1 MSSPSHPDS
10 VPPHAGRALGI
21 PALASQASTS
31 ELPRRVISEFPT
43 ALSRPCV
50 IVGAGPTGIH
60 VARELLHRSSD
71 LKVVLYSAEPWEP
84 YNRVLLSELLAG
96 ELDWPAIVNPAPFV
110 ESGRLELR
118 INTAVLS
125 IDRIGQVIVDSAG
138 NRVPYS
144 RLVLATGS
152 SAFVPEL
159 ERVSL
164 LGVYVYRDVNHTQT
178 LMTNAVQSR
187 CTVVLGGGT
196 LGVEVAR
203 ALKTQNPEARIIV
216 VHRAEQ
222 LMNRELDADAARILE
237 QHILQAGIELRL
249 RETITDIEGEREISG
264 VVLAGGE
271 RIACDT
277 LVLCTGIERN
287 TRLARGAGLSVAQGI
302 KVDDRMCTS
311 DPRIFAVGECAEH
324 RGEVYGQVAPG
335 IAQAKVAA
343 INLTGGS
350 ATYAGSD
357 HYLRLKVVQVPVY
370 SIRRGQRDG
379 ESQRAVTYTSKDGS
393 SLRRLVV
400 QNRKLVG
407 ATSIGDWDESE
418 AVHQALVDGTPVGWW
433 QLRHFRREGRLWPEK
448 AARESRA
455 CPDSVMVCACM
466 GVTYGMVRH
475 AVAEGH
481 TTLDRLR
488 ERTGASQACGSCR
501 STLARIVG
509 ASLAPPPAR
518 KGWALAYAGI
528 ALTVVALSS
537 LVFPPLRDGRPWLE
551 RGWADT
557 LLFDAGVREVTGYV
571 ALGLVLSGSALA
583 LRKRVRRFTF
593 GDYDSWQTVHALI
606 GGAAAAAVV
615 VHTGFE
621 LGARF
626 NAVFLLVF
634 AALLASG
641 AFVGA
646 LTPAHA
652 QSPLARGFR
661 AAHQLLVWLI
671 PPLLAVHIL
680 TVYYF

>member
-1 MSSPSHPDS
+1 M
-10 VPPHAGRALGI
+10 
-21 PALASQASTS
+21 
-31 ELPRRVISEFPT
+31 ISEFPSEQ
-43 ALSRPCV
+43 SRPCV

-60 VARELLHRSSD
+60 VARELLHRSSE

-84 YNRVLLSELLAG
+84 YNRVLLSELLSG

-159 ERVSL
+159 ARVSL
-164 LGVYVYRDVNHTQT
+164 LGVYVYRDVNHAQT

-203 ALKTQNPEARIIV
+203 ALKTQNPEASVIV
-216 VHRAEQ
+216 VHRAER

-249 RETITDIEGEREISG
+249 RETITDIQGEREIGG
-264 VVLAGGE
+264 VLLAGGE
-271 RIACDT
+271 QIACDT

-287 TRLARGAGLSVAQGI
+287 TRLARGAGLAVAQGI

-311 DPRIFAVGECAEH
+311 DPRIFAIGECAEH

-335 IAQAKVAA
+335 IEQAKVAA
-343 INLTGGS
+343 INLTGGAAS
-350 ATYAGSD
+350 YTGSD
-357 HYLRLKVVQVPVY
+357 HFLRLKVVQVPVY
-370 SIRRGQRDG
+370 SIRRGQ
-379 ESQRAVTYTSKDGS
+379 KDGGS
-393 SLRRLVV
+393 PHVVSYTTGDGSCLRRLVV
-400 QNRKLVG
+400 QNRRLVG
-407 ATSIGDWDESE
+407 AMSIGDWDESE
-418 AVHQALVDGTPVGWW
+418 AVHQALVDGSPIRWW
-433 QLRHFRREGRLWPEK
+433 HLRRFRSEGRLWRANLARDP
-448 AARESRA
+448 AAW
-455 CPDSVMVCACM
+455 PDTVLVCSCM
-466 GVTYGMVRH
+466 GVTYGMVRQ
-475 AVAEGH
+475 AVGEGH

-501 STLARIVG
+501 STLATIVG
-509 ASLAPPPAR
+509 ASLAPPPAQ
-518 KGWALAYAGI
+518 KGWALGYAGI
-528 ALTVVALSS
+528 ALTVLALVC
-537 LVFPPLRDGRPWLE
+537 LVLPPVRDGRPWLE
-551 RGWADT
+551 RGWLDAV
-557 LLFDAGVREVTGYV
+557 LFESGWRQVTGYV
-571 ALGLVLSGSALA
+571 AFGLA
-583 LRKRVRRFTF
+583 LFSSTLAVRKRVRRFAF
-593 GDYDSWQTVHALI
+593 GEYDTWQKVHALI
-606 GGAAAAAVV
+606 GGVAAAAVV

-634 AALLASG
+634 SAVLASG
-641 AFVGA
+641 AIIGA
-646 LTPAHA
+646 LTPGHT
-652 QSPLARGFR
+652 QSLPARAFR
-661 AAHQLLVWLI
+661 RVHQLLVWLL
-671 PPLLAVHIL
+671 PPLVAIHIL